1 MHDTISDNVI
11 VGVDTH
17 KDLHVA
23 VAITDLGALL
33 GTFTVPVTAAGYRQL
48 VQWAEAFGPVQAFGI
63 EGTGSYG
70 AGFSRA
76 LRSKGYLVIEVD
88 RPNRRLRRQRGKSDA
103 IDAEAAARAV
113 LSGEART
120 CAKSG
125 DGAVEMIRHLKI
137 VRDTAMKSRA
147 QAMITLKTLIVNAPQ
162 DLREQFITITG
173 RIALIRALA
182 GLRPGFINSTTASA
196 KTALRILARR
206 WLSLNAEIRELD
218 DALEILVRQKAPSLM
233 SSPGIATGTIAEMLI
248 VLGDN
253 PERIQSEGALAKL
266 CGVCPIP
273 ASSGKTTRHRLNR
286 GGNRKANAALHRVA
300 VVRMRC
306 HPATKAY
313 IERRTSEGKSLRDI
327 RRCLKRYIAREIQ
340 QPLSTEFGE
349 RPTLK
354 CRLTDIGASMRRWK
368 ASSIRS
374 RRARSSLQI
383 SNTGGGTTRHIRLH
397 RSNPAPL
404 GHRLYQPSRDEAK
417 SS

>member
-1 MHDTISDNVI
+1 MHDTISDTVI

-23 VAITDLGALL
+23 VAITGLGAPL

-48 VQWAEAFGPVQAFGI
+48 LQWAEAFGPVQAFGI

-70 AGFSRA
+70 AGLSRA
-76 LRSKGYLVIEVD
+76 LRSKGYRVIEVD

-137 VRDTAMKSRA
+137 VRDTAMKSRT

-173 RIALIRALA
+173 RIALVRALA
-182 GLRPGFINSTTASA
+182 ALRPGLINSTTASA
-196 KTALRILARR
+196 KTALRMLARR

-218 DALEILVRQKAPSLM
+218 DALEVLVRQKAPSLM

-253 PERIQSEGALAKL
+253 PERIRSDAALAKL

-313 IERRTSEGKSLRDI
+313 IERRTGEGKSLRDI
-327 RRCLKRYIAREIQ
+327 RRCLKRYIAREIFNS
-340 QPLSTEFGE
+340 LC
-349 RPTLK
+349 RPNL
-354 CRLTDIGASMRRWK
+354 GNGQASN
-368 ASSIRS
+368 A
-374 RRARSSLQI
+374 A
-383 SNTGGGTTRHIRLH
+383 
-397 RSNPAPL
+397 
-404 GHRLYQPSRDEAK
+404 
-417 SS
+417 